1 MNSLVRTVLWRRL
14 DEPGAEILELRR
26 HDDGWGLNGV
36 AVLALDGRPVQVRYR
51 VQCDQSW
58 RTRSVD
64 VAETWGNEER
74 ELHLVADEASNW
86 SRHGGRTKEL
96 DSVTGSVDVDLGVTP
111 ATNTLPIR
119 RLALRV
125 GDAAELIAAWV
136 RFPDLEVEP
145 LPQRY
150 TRLDEGSYRYESTD
164 SGFSADLKVDDLGL
178 VTLYSGFWERVASFD
193 P

>member
-1 MNSLVRTVLWRRL
+1 MSSLVRTVLWRRL

-26 HDDGWGLNGV
+26 HDDGWGLIGV
-36 AVLALDGRPVQVRYR
+36 AVLALDGRPVRVRYR
-51 VQCDQSW
+51 VRCDRSW

-86 SRHGGRTKEL
+86 SRHGGRTSKLE
-96 DSVTGSVDVDLGVTP
+96 SVTGSVDVDLGVTP

-125 GDAAELIAAWV
+125 GDAAEVNATWV
-136 RFPDLEVEP
+136 RFPGLEVEP

-150 TRLDEGSYRYESTD
+150 TRLNEGSYRYESTD
-164 SGFSADLKVDDLGL
+164 SGFSADLKVDDFGL